1 MTNEEFQEVM
11 IEKFAENDKFQ
22 KVVINELKGIKGEI
36 KGIKGEIEGIKG
48 EIEEIK
54 GEIGEIK
61 TSVLN
66 IEIRQDD
73 IYQVV
78 RAIEHSNIVGKS
90 ELDSHNIRIAKVE
103 GKLKKAAKV
112 FNQDTEVDK
121 ASNL

>member
-1 MTNEEFQEVM
+1 MTNEGFQKAM

-22 KVVINELKGIKGEI
+22 KIVISELKGIKGEI
-36 KGIKGEIEGIKG
+36 K
-48 EIEEIK
+48 EIK

-61 TSVLN
+61 TRVSN
-66 IEIRQDD
+66 IEVRQDD

-103 GKLKKAAKV
+103 GKIKKAAKV
-112 FNQDTEVDK
+112 FSQNAEVDK